1 MVKAMDIAER
11 VKLYIENFKLTLM
24 DVVEK
29 GVPEEYKALIE
40 QAILYSMDAEHY
52 LSEGRDPVT
61 ALSCIAYAEG
71 LLDSLKYLGKVEI
84 SWRSP
89 SEVANRPKVLVAGGF
104 EVIHPGHLYFLREA
118 WKRGRVYVIVARDS
132 NIRKFKGRDPLV
144 PEEQRLQ
151 VVSQLPYVYRAILG
165 DHSDFL
171 KPVIEV
177 KPDLILLGPDQWP
190 TESSLKEELCKRG
203 LCRVRIERV
212 RERLEGEFYSTSTIL
227 KSILKKY
234 CKHINVESEA

>member
-1 MVKAMDIAER
+1 MDIVER
-11 VKLYIENFKLTLM
+11 VKLYIDNFKLALM
-24 DVVEK
+24 DVEEK
-29 GVPEEYKALIE
+29 GIPEEYKALVE
-40 QAILYSMDAEHY
+40 QAILYSMDAEYY
-52 LSEGRDPVT
+52 LSDGRDPIT

-71 LLDSLKYLGKVEI
+71 LLDSLKYLGKAEI

-132 NIRKFKGRDPLV
+132 SIRKFKGRDPLV

-165 DHSDFL
+165 DPSDFL
-171 KPVIEV
+171 KPVVEV
-177 KPDLILLGPDQWP
+177 EPDLILLGPDQWP
-190 TESSLKEELCKRG
+190 IESSLKEELCKRG
-203 LCRVRIERV
+203 LCRVKIERV
-212 RERLEGEFYSTSTIL
+212 RERLGGEFYSTSMIL

-234 CKHINVESEA
+234 CGHINVESEA

>member
-1 MVKAMDIAER
+1 MDIAER
-11 VKLYIENFKLTLM
+11 VRLYIENFKLTLR

-29 GVPEEYKALIE
+29 GVSEEYSALIE
-40 QAILYSMDAEHY
+40 QAKLYSMDAEYY

-71 LLDSLKYLGKVEI
+71 LLDSLKYLGKPEI
-84 SWRSP
+84 YWRTP

-118 WKRGRVYVIVARDS
+118 WKKGRVYVIVARDS
-132 NIRKFKGRDPLV
+132 SIKKFKGRDPLI

-165 DHSDFL
+165 DPSDFL
-171 KPVIEV
+171 KPVVEV
-177 KPDLILLGPDQWP
+177 EPDLILLGPDQWP

-203 LCRVRIERV
+203 LCKVKIERV
-212 RERLEGEFYSTSTIL
+212 KERLEGKFYSTSMIL

-234 CKHINVESEA
+234 CKHINVEPKV